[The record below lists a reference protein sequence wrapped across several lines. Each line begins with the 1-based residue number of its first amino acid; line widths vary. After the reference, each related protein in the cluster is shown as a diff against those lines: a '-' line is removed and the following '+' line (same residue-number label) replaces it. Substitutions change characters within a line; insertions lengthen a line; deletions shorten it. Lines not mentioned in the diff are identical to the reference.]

1 MSERG
6 GVTIDLPAT
15 RAAYLRRHTD
25 LSWTKLQQFERC
37 PASWLVENFAAVPER
52 RTQRQDH
59 RHAFPGTIIQRVW
72 EAAVNDGVFRR
83 PGFDDPKILAKWC
96 ADQARALYRLIVMP
110 VDAQWDRPQP
120 SWRAY
125 FATPEG
131 EARRQEA
138 IARHGLDPLF
148 ERHLQPQFVDE
159 ADIAALYGSV
169 EQCLDHI
176 GSRFE
181 LTISA
186 LSAAGITLDRIEA
199 ERYVA
204 VTDGAFRLAGQVDFL
219 VRPPGADRLA
229 DGYMLIDG
237 KFRIGPT
244 VEIGQLYFY
253 ALLVERADGI
263 APGWLGFL
271 DYGNGRLVGADGDGA
286 YRLDR
291 RQELVARLA
300 RYEAAARSLAGT
312 ISTIEEDR
320 PFIGLHEILGIVF
333 QPGRLACGFCSIGH
347 RCDKSMRRQGE

>member
-1 MSERG
+1 MSDRR

-15 RAAYLRRHTD
+15 RAAYLRGHTD

-37 PASWLVENFAAVPER
+37 PANWLVENFAVIPER
-52 RTQRQDH
+52 QTQRQDH
-59 RHAFPGTIIQRVW
+59 RHAFPGSIIQRVW

-83 PGFDDPKILAKWC
+83 PGFDDPEILARWC

-110 VDAQWDRPQP
+110 VIVQWERPQS
-120 SWRAY
+120 SWRTY

-131 EARRQEA
+131 EERRQDA
-138 IARHGLDPLF
+138 MARHGLDPVF
-148 ERHLQPQFVDE
+148 ERHLQSQFVDQ

-169 EQCLDHI
+169 ERCLDYI

-186 LSAAGITLDRIEA
+186 LGEAGITLDRIEA

-204 VTDGAFRLAGQVDFL
+204 VTDGSFRLAGQVDFL
-219 VRPPGADRLA
+219 VHPQGADRLA
-229 DGYMLIDG
+229 DGYRLIDG

-253 ALLVERADGI
+253 ALLIERADGI

-271 DYGNGRLVGADGDGA
+271 DYGHGRLVSADGDGT
-286 YRLDR
+286 YRVDR
-291 RQELVARLA
+291 RRDLAARIA
-300 RYEAAARSLAGT
+300 RYETAAVSLADAMSK
-312 ISTIEEDR
+312 IDEDR
-320 PFIGLHEILGIVF
+320 AVIGLQEIPGIIF
-333 QPGRLACGFCSIGH
+333 QPGRLACAFCSIGDH
-347 RCDKSMRRQGE
+347 CQKSVRREG